1 MNPDIVRFVFADAF
15 SPSAAVGGFIGA
27 TLREG
32 IRWGVAR
39 GIFSNESGL
48 GTGGIAAAAAQSH
61 VPASQALVSMTQTFI
76 DTIVVCSVTGFVII
90 ATGAWTK
97 VDPATGHGLTGAPLT
112 ATAFSTGLPGN
123 WGGYIVALGLAFFA
137 FSTILGWSYYGK
149 RAVEYLF
156 GVRAITPYRM
166 VFVVAAFVGSFAL
179 EFGEAQRAGFAAV
192 WGFSDVMNGA
202 MAIPN
207 LVGLLML
214 SRIVVGETQRYRA
227 ARQSPEGG

>member
-1 MNPDIVRFVFADAF
+1 
-15 SPSAAVGGFIGA
+15 
-27 TLREG
+27 
-32 IRWGVAR
+32 
-39 GIFSNESGL
+39 
-48 GTGGIAAAAAQSH
+48 
-61 VPASQALVSMTQTFI
+61 
-76 DTIVVCSVTGFVII
+76 
-90 ATGAWTK
+90 K

-137 FSTILGWSYYGK
+137 FSTILGWSYYGE

-156 GVRAITPYRM
+156 GVRAITPSRM